1 MRTTMFF
8 LIIVF
13 FLKFSSSNVA
23 NATSA
28 ICEDWFKS
36 VKISKNCLS
45 ECLIAP
51 INMSNYLCHNECES
65 LCEQLNNTSTFY
77 VLTKYGITEEEIYLC
92 ESNKLSCI
100 KAYTQ
105 TWEADKICLKI
116 FHKSKTNDESD
127 ACRHFTW
134 SILLAKSFGIDFAEK
149 ILNAHEN
156 NPKEPADE
164 RAMDLSNNRLGLI
177 AFQKADK
184 NKKWSDEEII
194 ELFNS
199 NLKENKFVILKPSK
213 KFIGGSP

>member
-8 LIIVF
+8 SIIVF

-45 ECLIAP
+45 ECL
-51 INMSNYLCHNECES
+51 
-65 LCEQLNNTSTFY
+65 
-77 VLTKYGITEEEIYLC
+77 
-92 ESNKLSCI
+92 
-100 KAYTQ
+100 
-105 TWEADKICLKI
+105 
-116 FHKSKTNDESD
+116 
-127 ACRHFTW
+127 
-134 SILLAKSFGIDFAEK
+134 
-149 ILNAHEN
+149 NAHEN

-164 RAMDLSNNRLGLI
+164 RAMDLSNNRLDLI

-213 KFIGGSP
+213 KSIGGSP